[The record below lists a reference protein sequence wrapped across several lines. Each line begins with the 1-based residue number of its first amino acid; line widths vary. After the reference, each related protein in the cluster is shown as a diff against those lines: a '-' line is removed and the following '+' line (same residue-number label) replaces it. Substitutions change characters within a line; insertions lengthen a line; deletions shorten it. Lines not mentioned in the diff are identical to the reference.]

1 MSKHRINTE
10 KLIETLNERG
20 CTADHTFESRAP
32 IKKPT
37 AKSLQAVQKEHEELI
52 ASQEAEKRLSYL
64 QERMGADSNATI
76 DDLMKIMAFQK
87 SQAPKNLTNKGE
99 TRTMSQNI
107 LGEMIQTA
115 SNKVAYSEVVEQEE
129 TYRRKMPQPQSD
141 LRFLNLRELQI
152 RETLNHS
159 SVPMLAPAGSPGVV
173 SQIASMTIAQNSRV
187 AQAGATIML
196 VSQDAKPINGDAR
209 EGYFYESET
218 VFLQSEPA
226 KFETVT
232 EGTPITESD
241 SPVFREILN
250 RLSVKQYMFATKIER
265 RRAER
270 FFAGELEEALL
281 RSIALGIADAVD
293 RALLS
298 RILISGYS
306 DPFVA
311 NSGLPIETFSLAKA
325 SARGLRF
332 NDLKAIIG
340 TSATG
345 ATINQN
351 GQLTA
356 SGIQAEF
363 CNAIPETIIGDFK
376 RTAVA
381 IGQEIQLIANRSGA
395 NALDGSMSVSCVCEI
410 GTLIPVG
417 KLALPFWKLE
427 A

>member
-1 MSKHRINTE
+1 MNKQ
-10 KLIETLNERG
+10 
-20 CTADHTFESRAP
+20 HTKAHEDYIQMR
-32 IKKPT
+32 
-37 AKSLQAVQKEHEELI
+37 KE
-52 ASQEAEKRLSYL
+52 QEAEERLSDL
-64 QERMGADSNATI
+64 RRRLGITDNSATLDNLLEI
-76 DDLMKIMAFQK
+76 AA
-87 SQAPKNLTNKGE
+87 SQRSKEHNNLTTGVK
-99 TRTMSQNI
+99 TMGNI
-107 LGEMIQTA
+107 LGDMIQTA
-115 SNKVAYSEVVEQEE
+115 TSKAAFTEITETEE
-129 TYRRKMPQPQSD
+129 TYRRRMPQSQSD
-141 LRFLNLRELQI
+141 IRFLNLRELQI
-152 RETLNHS
+152 KETLNHS
-159 SVPMLAPAGSPGVV
+159 SIPALAPAGSPGVI
-173 SQIASMTIAQNSRV
+173 SSIAPLVIAQNSRV

-196 VSQDAKPINGDAR
+196 VSQDAKPLDGKDRA
-209 EGYFYESET
+209 GFFWESET
-218 VFLQSEPA
+218 VFIQSEPA

-232 EGTPITESD
+232 EGTPVTESD
-241 SPVFREILN
+241 SPVFREILK

-293 RALLS
+293 RAMLS

-306 DPFVA
+306 DPFEA
-311 NSGLPIETFSLAKA
+311 NSGLPIESFSLAKA

-332 NDLKAIIG
+332 NDLRAIAG
-340 TSATG
+340 SLATG

-363 CNAIPETIIGDFK
+363 CDAIPETIIGDFK
-376 RTAVA
+376 RSAVT